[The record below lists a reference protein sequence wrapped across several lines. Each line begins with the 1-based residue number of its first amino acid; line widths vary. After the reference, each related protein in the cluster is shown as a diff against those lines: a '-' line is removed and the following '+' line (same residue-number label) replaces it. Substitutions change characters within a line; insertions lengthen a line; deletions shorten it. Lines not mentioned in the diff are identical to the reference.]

1 MNMLKKNIGTMILTS
16 LLILLPM
23 VVGLILWNSLPEQL
37 PVHWNAEG
45 QIDGYGSR
53 ALVVFGLP
61 GLMLALHWFC
71 AFVTTLDPKHKN
83 ISQKSFRLVLWII
96 PVITIPLCLLSYG
109 TVMGMAVSV
118 ELVVPMLVG
127 LIFVILGNYIPKCRQ
142 NYTIGYK
149 IPWTLNSEENWN
161 KTHRLAGK
169 LMVAAGFLLIAS
181 SLLGFAFIALFVAI
195 ALTLVPVI
203 YSYLLYKKTQ
213 Q

>member
-1 MNMLKKNIGTMILTS
+1 MLKKNIGTMILTS

-61 GLMLALHWFC
+61 GLMLALQWLC

-83 ISQKSFRLVLWII
+83 ISVKSFRLVLWII